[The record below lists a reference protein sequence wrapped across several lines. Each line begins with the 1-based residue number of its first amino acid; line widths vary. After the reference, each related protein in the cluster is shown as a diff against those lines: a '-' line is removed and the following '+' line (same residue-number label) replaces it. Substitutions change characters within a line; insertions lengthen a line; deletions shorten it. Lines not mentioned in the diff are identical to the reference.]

1 MAQPVKVLFSKPN
14 NLSSIA
20 SSHMVRE
27 LTLISCSLTSTHVL

>member
-20 SSHMVRE
+20 NSLVVRE
-27 LTLISCSLTSTHVL
+27 LTLISCSLTSTHVR

>member
-20 SSHMVRE
+20 NSHVVRE
-27 LTLISCSLTSTHVL
+27 LTLTSCPLISTHVL